1 MNKARRVQIEGTLL
15 ALAFLDLLGF
25 GMLIPDVQIRLDDM
39 IAPFSFGWIEMKGVC
54 IGMVLS
60 SMFLVQFVVSGYW
73 GKWSDKIGRKPVV
86 VLCTFISAS
95 AMAVYAIAHNP
106 WLILL
111 SRIIA
116 GLGAANIAVAQAY
129 VADLAAT
136 GTKLAAMGR
145 ISAAISAGLIAGPAI
160 GGRLAHQGGNQLL
173 GWTAAS
179 CSVAGAFAALILL
192 PRIAPAPRQEKPKGH
207 LDLLRTIPGLGRVFV
222 VIAVGWLALATLE
235 GTFGRLIKDNLGM
248 GQLEF
253 GYIFAYESVLALLVP
268 AFLLVRIEKLVST
281 TVALRSAYVAMG
293 VGLVLFPFAPA
304 LWALFVASTFYAVGA
319 AVASPTA
326 NALCSKLTPEERQGE
341 MFGLMQSARSFGF
354 LVGPV
359 VGGWLFDLWHAS
371 PYVLAMAV
379 CLAAAFAVPRVS
391 NQTVEATP
399 A

>member
-1 MNKARRVQIEGTLL
+1 VQIEGTLL

-39 IAPFSFGWIEMKGVC
+39 IDPFRFGPIEMKGVC

-60 SMFLVQFVVSGYW
+60 SMFLVQFIVSGYW
-73 GKWSDKIGRKPVV
+73 GKWSDRVGRKPVV
-86 VLCTFISAS
+86 IICTVLSAS
-95 AMAVYAIAHNP
+95 AMAVYALAHNP

-111 SRIIA
+111 SRILA

-129 VADLAAT
+129 IADLAAT

-145 ISAAISAGLIAGPAI
+145 ISAAISAGLIAGPAL
-160 GGRLAHQGGNQLL
+160 GGHLAHQGGNQLL

-179 CSVAGAFAALILL
+179 CSLAGALVALFLL
-192 PRIAPAPRQEKPKGH
+192 PRVAPVPGEEKPKGH
-207 LDLLRTIPGLGRVFV
+207 LDLLRTIPGLARVFV
-222 VIAVGWLALATLE
+222 VIMIGWLALATLE
-235 GTFGRLIKDNLGM
+235 GTFGRLIKDNLQM

-253 GYIFAYESVLALLVP
+253 GNIFAYESVLALLVP
-268 AFLLVRIEKLVST
+268 AFLLARIEKLMST
-281 TVALRSAYVAMG
+281 TVALRFAYLAMG

-304 LWALFVASTFYAVGA
+304 LWALFVASTFYAIGA

-326 NALCSKLTPEERQGE
+326 NALCSKLTPEARQGE

-354 LVGPV
+354 LLGPV
-359 VGGWLFDLWHAS
+359 VGGWLFDLWHAG
-371 PYVLAMAV
+371 PYVMAMAV
-379 CLAAAFAVPRVS
+379 CLAAAFAVPKMGDVAP
-391 NQTVEATP
+391 EAEP